1 MALQDGNNMRTK
13 RDQTQ
18 RKDLNMADTLKTV
31 VLRNIDTLWQDALA
45 VMSLIVMLI
54 VGLHLPVLL

>member
-1 MALQDGNNMRTK
+1 MRTK
-13 RDQTQ
+13 GDQTQ